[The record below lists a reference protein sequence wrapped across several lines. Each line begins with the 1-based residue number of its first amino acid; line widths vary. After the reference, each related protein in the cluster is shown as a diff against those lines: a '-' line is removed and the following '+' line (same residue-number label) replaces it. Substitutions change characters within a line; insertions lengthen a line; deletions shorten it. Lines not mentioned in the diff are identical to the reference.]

1 MVASENRQLE
11 ARHSLRDDWLAVL
24 RQLGEA
30 QQAEHAATPATPA
43 AYPPPGTLVSSSS
56 SGRSSL
62 GGGSSSSAEAAPTSS
77 SSGSGDEPSSSAL
90 QLAAWLEASASSSGR
105 PGPDGR
111 YVPTLAVAMASSLR
125 SAPEVLASLRSL
137 SFDQMNAL
145 YDTVLARGAEL
156 LAKLET
162 SGCKAAERQL
172 NELMVE
178 AVSTWGC
185 GG

>member
-1 MVASENRQLE
+1 MASENRQLE
-11 ARHSLRDDWLAVL
+11 ARHSLRDDWLVVL

-30 QQAEHAATPATPA
+30 QQSEHAAIPAAPA
-43 AYPPPGTLVSSSS
+43 AYLPPGTLISSS
-56 SGRSSL
+56 SGSSSL
-62 GGGSSSSAEAAPTSS
+62 GGGTSSSAEASPDS
-77 SSGSGDEPSSSAL
+77 SSGGGDEPSSSAL

-105 PGPDGR
+105 PGLDGR

-137 SFDQMNAL
+137 SFDHMNAL

-156 LAKLET
+156 LAKLEAT
-162 SGCKAAERQL
+162 GCKAAERQL

-178 AVSTWGC
+178 AVSILGC
-185 GG
+185 